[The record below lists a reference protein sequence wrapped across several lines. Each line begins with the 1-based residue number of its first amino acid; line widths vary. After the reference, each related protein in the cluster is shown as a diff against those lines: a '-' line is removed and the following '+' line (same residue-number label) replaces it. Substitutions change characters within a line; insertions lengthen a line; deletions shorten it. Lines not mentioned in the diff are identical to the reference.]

1 MRSGQG
7 TRVETS
13 QMSSSVGVQRSPL
26 IQDHFSSARTPDF
39 KARAEA
45 KKAWQAR
52 RSAPRSGLFL
62 GLLAGGAI
70 GCLSA
75 LAVMS
80 VIPNDARTHAPGAAT
95 IERAAT
101 VQPVPAA
108 NQAAV
113 TKAVTDGATVERRE
127 IRPTVSER
135 SVTPAVPAATVPPVV
150 PAAIPVVPASPPA
163 ATTRAAT
170 VPPGLARTDVSA
182 NAKPAVTPVAAPA
195 AIPVAPALVAAEP
208 PAPVLAQTDAADE
221 KPKVAENKRKKKKQ
235 TVRHRQ
241 RSTPTQLARPDNF
254 NFFFGGDRMARSF

>member
-13 QMSSSVGVQRSPL
+13 QMSSSVGVQRSSL
-26 IQDHFSSARTPDF
+26 IQDNSSSARTPDF

-80 VIPNDARTHAPGAAT
+80 VIPNDPRTPAPGAAAV
-95 IERAAT
+95 ERAAT
-101 VQPVPAA
+101 VQPVRAA

-127 IRPTVSER
+127 IRPAASER
-135 SVTPAVPAATVPPVV
+135 SVMPAVPAAAVPPAL
-150 PAAIPVVPASPPA
+150 PTATPVVPASPPA
-163 ATTRAAT
+163 AVTRAAT
-170 VPPGLARTDVSA
+170 APPELARTDVSA
-182 NAKPAVTPVAAPA
+182 NARPAVTPVATPA
-195 AIPVAPALVAAEP
+195 AIPIASASVAAEP
-208 PAPVLAQTDAADE
+208 PAPVVAQTDATEE

-241 RSTPTQLARPDNF
+241 RSTPTQWARPD